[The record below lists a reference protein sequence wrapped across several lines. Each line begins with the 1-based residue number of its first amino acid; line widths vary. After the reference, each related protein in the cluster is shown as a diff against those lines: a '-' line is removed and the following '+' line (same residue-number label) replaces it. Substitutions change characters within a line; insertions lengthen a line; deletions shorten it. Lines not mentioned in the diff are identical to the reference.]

1 MASDERIQRQI
12 TQRLSLRSPQEQS
25 LAILA
30 DVVSK
35 IDLSKDADLTA
46 ALETIQASYPSV
58 RF

>member
-1 MASDERIQRQI
+1 MVSDERIQRQI

-35 IDLSKDADLTA
+35 IELSKDTDLRRG
-46 ALETIQASYPSV
+46 EGGMPQH
-58 RF
+58 